1 MSFPS
6 GVTWELLP
14 HTAAKHEILR
24 QYLGAWFPILG
35 IGTGSDLY
43 YFDGFAGPGEYTGG
57 ELGSPLIAL
66 NTAANVASMFPSSVY
81 FVFSELEAPRARHLS
96 DLLSGRYYPP
106 HFNIDIRSA
115 VPFEEVMVEYLDR
128 LEVLGTNPPMFVFI
142 DPFGWKG
149 FPMEIVARIL
159 RLPRTEVFINFM
171 FEEINRFISVNGQS
185 ANVDALFGCH
195 DWVDII
201 DQVDPRERNQQLW
214 SLYDSQLRTVG
225 GAEYLR
231 SFEMRNDNGLV
242 DYYLFY
248 GTRHLLGLAKMKEAM
263 WKVDPSGRFLFSDA
277 TNPAQLTLFGHD
289 PDLPALKE
297 LLLVRFRGAPVRYLD
312 LINFVLAETA
322 FIESHCKRVL
332 REMETANYPS
342 LRVLK
347 SRPGRR
353 RGDFVDPDLLLEFI
367 DAPVQFS
374 LTL

>member
-106 HFNIDIRSA
+106 HFNIDVRSA

-142 DPFGWKG
+142 DPLVLQSQILFEMLPPSLYLGLELDNYLLKVCWVRQTVPPWVIEARCQAWVAAPFSEQSPNSIRGRTSSLLESCLRGCLCCQRHPRRSPSRQSVQLQQQLAHHGHQCHVAG
-149 FPMEIVARIL
+149 FP
-159 RLPRTEVFINFM
+159 
-171 FEEINRFISVNGQS
+171 
-185 ANVDALFGCH
+185 ALA
-195 DWVDII
+195 
-201 DQVDPRERNQQLW
+201 QV
-214 SLYDSQLRTVG
+214 
-225 GAEYLR
+225 
-231 SFEMRNDNGLV
+231 LV
-242 DYYLFY
+242 
-248 GTRHLLGLAKMKEAM
+248 E
-263 WKVDPSGRFLFSDA
+263 
-277 TNPAQLTLFGHD
+277 TL
-289 PDLPALKE
+289 
-297 LLLVRFRGAPVRYLD
+297 
-312 LINFVLAETA
+312 
-322 FIESHCKRVL
+322 
-332 REMETANYPS
+332 
-342 LRVLK
+342 
-347 SRPGRR
+347 
-353 RGDFVDPDLLLEFI
+353 
-367 DAPVQFS
+367 
-374 LTL
+374 